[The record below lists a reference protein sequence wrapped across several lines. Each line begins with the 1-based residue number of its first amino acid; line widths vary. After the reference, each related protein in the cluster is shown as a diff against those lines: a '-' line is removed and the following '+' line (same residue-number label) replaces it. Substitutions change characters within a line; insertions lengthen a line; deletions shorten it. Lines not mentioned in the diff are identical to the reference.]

1 MYVYRSQLSYF
12 SDWQALKL
20 NVTHQLLASAHDINI
35 VVENMDTIQ
44 KNTETLL
51 DEVNTEK
58 TNSILMIHYQKA
70 GQRHSLT

>member
-1 MYVYRSQLSYF
+1 MYVYRSRLSYY

-20 NVTHQLLASAHDINI
+20 NGTHQLLACAHDINI
-35 VVENMDTIQ
+35 VVENMDTKQ

-51 DEVNTEK
+51 DEVNPEK
-58 TNSILMIHYQKA
+58 TNSMLTIHYQKA